1 VLERIPI
8 VQHTAMSS
16 ACQCP
21 PLADAPNHTVIAR
34 FGNDVCAA
42 GHTSVPNLVRRYWS
56 QLGAT
61 AGDYICYESIIEFQ
75 RTTAPPQVYV
85 PLIAAAMG
93 RPNEA
98 GERQV
103 REHTA
108 HLVGL
113 DLLHVRHTGRA
124 NVYDFGPLYSRVAEL
139 HADASTTPT
148 GAADAPISQIRLEE
162 NPPSDRRGSPPNEDV
177 SSSRFDSIPP
187 NPPLHTSYETADP
200 ETDQREADAVAALV
214 AEISEELGDA
224 APRSSRTRAEAL
236 RSSLDVNA
244 AAFSEL
250 ADQARR
256 VVRQRLRRGPPL
268 RRPMAYWFDVLDK
281 LLIDEE
287 GQQDDHQRASSDA
300 AQSSPR
306 RQRRQRRQWREKEA
320 VAATTGPMVP
330 TEPMDHI
337 APEPLTPA
345 DPIEGEA
352 TTETG
357 PGDEIWRRVVAELAT
372 TMTAENHRQWIAG
385 TTAAL
390 VDEEAIPLLRVA
402 APSDFN
408 RMWLDKRLRG
418 QVERATARV
427 DGGIGVQVEF
437 VVTAR

>member
-1 VLERIPI
+1 
-8 VQHTAMSS
+8 
-16 ACQCP
+16 
-21 PLADAPNHTVIAR
+21 LADAPNHTVIAR

-42 GHTSVPNLVRRYWS
+42 GYTSVPNLVRRYWS

-236 RSSLDVNA
+236 RSSRDVNA

-256 VVRQRLRRGPPL
+256 VVRRRMRRGPPL

-281 LLIDEE
+281 LLTDDE
-287 GQQDDHQRASSDA
+287 GQQDDQRAFSA
-300 AQSSPR
+300 APLPSPGRQQHAREAVVATGPLTTTESMDLIPPESSP
-306 RQRRQRRQWREKEA
+306 
-320 VAATTGPMVP
+320 
-330 TEPMDHI
+330 
-337 APEPLTPA
+337 L
-345 DPIEGEA
+345 DPIEAEA
-352 TTETG
+352 TMGTG
-357 PGDEIWRRVVAELAT
+357 SGDEIWRRVVAELAT

-390 VDEEAIPLLRVA
+390 VDDEAVPLLRVA